1 MSTINYT
8 LTSQQKDLL
17 IIHLKG
23 EVYELKQAETDY
35 QSLLLQVQTLEQRMR
50 KLTEDKDV
58 SMRKYEMQLSE
69 QSTEIA
75 KGQTELTET
84 IKHIAIVNKEND
96 EFMQRINYTTTRM
109 RDTESE
115 YALIRKDTNDI
126 LIVNKQ
132 LKQDLSVIQ
141 AALKTEL
148 DINEENTLRIDT
160 VKRNLL
166 QASEANNWDLDKEE

>member
-1 MSTINYT
+1 MSTGMLPNYT

-50 KLTEDKDV
+50 KLTEDKDH
-58 SMRKYEMQLSE
+58 SMRQYELELTGHQ
-69 QSTEIA
+69 TDIA
-75 KGQTELTET
+75 NGQTELTDI
-84 IKHIAIVNKEND
+84 IKHIAIATKEND
-96 EFMQRINYTTTRM
+96 EIMQRITHTTTRM

-115 YALIRKDTNDI
+115 YASIRNDTNHI
-126 LIVNKQ
+126 LLANKQ
-132 LKQDLSVIQ
+132 LKQELSVIQ

-160 VKRNLL
+160 VKRKLF
-166 QASEANNWDLDKEE
+166 